1 MDRATLNDLITSKL
15 PALFGCNGFLP
26 LAADCYIPS
35 RPPAADMSSDPVAY
49 AASSMAESAAAAAAA
64 FEPAL
69 EVSVELNATK
79 IPHPSHPYYPLDV
92 EIPGYLANDYSVP
105 ELLAIFAAGCFYV
118 YNFRTL
124 GGSRHLFGQLW
135 KEYSLSDSRY
145 LTKDPFVLCME
156 SITAV
161 CWGPLSFIVAH
172 MITTE
177 HPLRYPLQAIVS
189 LGQLYGDVLYY
200 ATAMFDH
207 YVSNLNYTR
216 PESYYFWVYFVFMN
230 AFWIVIPIILIA
242 NSVSASSRAFKALAK
257 MERCLNASPASP
269 KKHKTF

>member
-1 MDRATLNDLITSKL
+1 
-15 PALFGCNGFLP
+15 
-26 LAADCYIPS
+26 
-35 RPPAADMSSDPVAY
+35 MS
-49 AASSMAESAAAAAAA
+49 
-64 FEPAL
+64 
-69 EVSVELNATK
+69 
-79 IPHPSHPYYPLDV
+79 
-92 EIPGYLANDYSVP
+92 
-105 ELLAIFAAGCFYV
+105 
-118 YNFRTL
+118 TL
-124 GGSRHLFGQLW
+124 GGSQHLFGQLW

-156 SITAV
+156 SITA
-161 CWGPLSFIVAH
+161 
-172 MITTE
+172 
-177 HPLRYPLQAIVS
+177 AIVS